1 MKVKG
6 NRLKASN
13 QSRQVINIRMTKHV
27 FQLIWFNLARFSDSL
42 IMISSVSLI
51 FTPLSNMPYREV
63 VMASSISLIFFLL
76 DNRPILPYF
85 QRGFQFNL
93 ARFSDSLV
101 RTSSVSLFFDLFSAL
116 FSPLDSGPRL
126 PFAKRGCQWLFFWYL
141 YHLE

>member
-1 MKVKG
+1 M
-6 NRLKASN
+6 
-13 QSRQVINIRMTKHV
+13 
-27 FQLIWFNLARFSDSL
+27 ARFSDSL

-101 RTSSVSLFFDLFSAL
+101 MASSVSLFFDLFSA
-116 FSPLDSGPRL
+116 
-126 PFAKRGCQWLFFWYL
+126 
-141 YHLE
+141 